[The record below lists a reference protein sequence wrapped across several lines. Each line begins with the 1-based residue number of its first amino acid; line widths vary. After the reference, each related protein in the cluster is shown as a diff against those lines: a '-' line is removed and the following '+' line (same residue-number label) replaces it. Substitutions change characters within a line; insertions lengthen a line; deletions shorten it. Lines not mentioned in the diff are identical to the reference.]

1 MPRDR
6 PGSDLTTTLFGISAG
21 LTDLCPRLP
30 QRLLACGLSVRGPP
44 CLFRGGFSGDLPGF
58 PRRRL
63 LRHSLLRHSLLHHSL
78 LHHSLLR
85 FRLSSAGL
93 LWRNPFARPPP
104 GRRRIS
110 PGAVVPAFPA
120 AARTLLSIGGVNSR
134 PVDVLDRGEAGRQ
147 GAACK

>member
-78 LHHSLLR
+78 LR
-85 FRLSSAGL
+85 CTLSKAGL

-110 PGAVVPAFPA
+110 PGAVVPAFLA

-134 PVDVLDRGEAGRQ
+134 PVDVLGRGEADRQ